1 MLENSC
7 LMCDVKM
14 NVRQRNHRYHGDTSD
29 ATTSSSFILLLPLPY
44 SWFKNNMGWTNG
56 WMNKQTD
63 GWMERLTD
71 RQTDGRDPP
80 NYRPPLILQPE
91 LASDFRK
98 NLKPCIKIK

>member
-1 MLENSC
+1 MDE
-7 LMCDVKM
+7 
-14 NVRQRNHRYHGDTSD
+14 
-29 ATTSSSFILLLPLPY
+29 
-44 SWFKNNMGWTNG
+44 
-56 WMNKQTD
+56 QTDRRMD

-71 RQTDGRDPP
+71 GQTDGRDPP

>member
-1 MLENSC
+1 MDE
-7 LMCDVKM
+7 
-14 NVRQRNHRYHGDTSD
+14 
-29 ATTSSSFILLLPLPY
+29 
-44 SWFKNNMGWTNG
+44 
-56 WMNKQTD
+56 WMDEQTDRRMD

-71 RQTDGRDPP
+71 GQTDGRDPP